1 MKILANPTA
10 PLLFIPTLIIRTI
23 KELGDDDATH
33 MAAGVAYYA
42 LFSLFPLLLG
52 LIAIIGLAADS
63 NTIRTEILEW
73 AADNLP
79 GTGDFIS
86 DNVVASTEASG
97 SLGAIS
103 IIGLIWSGSAIFGA
117 ITRVVNRAW
126 DIQHDRPFIKGK
138 IMQLAMAVSV
148 GILFVL
154 ALTSA
159 SLAQTA
165 ERYAHTDMPVLGQAD
180 EVLGI
185 LLFRILSFIFN
196 LAIFLSLYKVLPNTK
211 THWRYI
217 WPGALVAALLFEG
230 GKFLFVLY
238 LDSFA
243 TFSAVYGS
251 IGSVIALLLWAYVSA
266 FILIVGA
273 EMSSEFERMIRGIER
288 GKPIPRPSHQG
299 PLV

>member
-1 MKILANPTA
+1 MKALRNAPNPIL
-10 PLLFIPTLIIRTI
+10 FVPTLVVRTI

-63 NTIRTEILEW
+63 NTVRSEILEW
-73 AADNLP
+73 AAENLP

-86 DNVVASTEASG
+86 DNVIASAEASG

-117 ITRVVNRAW
+117 ITKVVNRAW

-138 IMQLAMAVSV
+138 IMQLSMAMSV
-148 GILFVL
+148 GILFAL

-180 EVLGI
+180 EVSGM
-185 LLFRILSFIFN
+185 LLFRTLSFVFN
-196 LAIFLSLYKVLPNTK
+196 LAIFLSLYKVLPNTQ

-230 GKFLFVLY
+230 SKFLFVLY
-238 LDSFA
+238 LDNFA
-243 TFSAVYGS
+243 TFNAVYGS

-266 FILIVGA
+266 FILILGA
-273 EMSSEFERMIRGIER
+273 EMSSEFGRMIRGIDR
-288 GKPIPRPSHQG
+288 GKPIVKRSGQEPFF
-299 PLV
+299 

>member
-10 PLLFIPTLIIRTI
+10 SLLFIPTLIIRTI

-138 IMQLAMAVSV
+138 IMQLAMAMSV

-196 LAIFLSLYKVLPNTK
+196 LAIFLSLYKVLPNTR

-238 LDSFA
+238 LDNFA
-243 TFSAVYGS
+243 TFSVVYGS

-273 EMSSEFERMIRGIER
+273 EMSSEFGRMMRGIDR
-288 GKPIPRPSHQG
+288 GKPIPRPSC
-299 PLV
+299 

>member
-52 LIAIIGLAADS
+52 LIAVIGLAADS
-63 NTIRTEILEW
+63 NTIRTEILDW

-103 IIGLIWSGSAIFGA
+103 IVGLIWSGSAIFGA

-138 IMQLAMAVSV
+138 IMQLAMAMSV

-154 ALTSA
+154 SLTSA

-180 EVLGI
+180 EVSGI

-238 LDSFA
+238 LDNFA

-273 EMSSEFERMIRGIER
+273 EMSSEFGRMIRGIDR
-288 GKPIPRPSHQG
+288 GKPIPRPSR
-299 PLV
+299 

>member
-52 LIAIIGLAADS
+52 LIAVIGLAADS
-63 NTIRTEILEW
+63 NTIRTEILHW

-138 IMQLAMAVSV
+138 IMQLAMAMSV

-180 EVLGI
+180 EVSGI

-217 WPGALVAALLFEG
+217 WPGALVAALFFEG

-238 LDSFA
+238 LDNFA

-273 EMSSEFERMIRGIER
+273 EMSSEFGRMIRGIDR
-288 GKPIPRPSHQG
+288 GKPIPRPSR
-299 PLV
+299 